1 MVRSV
6 PPLPQLPKVRT
17 QNKKC
22 SQAKQMLSKI
32 DQQCAESKGFNA
44 WWSSLSADLQ
54 IQTVD
59 ALVLVV
65 QQQQPKRRG
74 WYPNQT
80 TLASP
85 LLPSQLF
92 SWGDRIL
99 ADGLEGGW
107 VEGWRAD
114 VLKGW
119 LVGGL
124 GGMKRW

>member
-1 MVRSV
+1 M
-6 PPLPQLPKVRT
+6 
-17 QNKKC
+17 
-22 SQAKQMLSKI
+22 
-32 DQQCAESKGFNA
+32 
-44 WWSSLSADLQ
+44 SADLQ

-85 LLPSQLF
+85 LPPPPHSQLF
-92 SWGDRIL
+92 SRGDRIL

-119 LVGGL
+119 LVEGL